1 MLKVVLNSNEGKEST
16 LESLD
21 ALVRTA
27 ARQMI
32 EEALQAEVTEYIQRH
47 KSEVDHDGKRMVVRN
62 GFSKPR
68 KIQTTSG
75 LIEVES
81 PRVNDKSKTRSFIS
95 KLLPPY
101 LRRSPKVESLIP
113 ALYLSGVSTGKFDDI
128 FKEYFES
135 GLSPGT
141 VTKLKRKWEEEFKL
155 FRSAQIVDPI
165 VYMWADGVHLKIRL
179 GDQKSLALLVVV
191 GVTAEGKKKVLAVE
205 PGYRESAESWTVV
218 LRRLQERGMTAPL
231 VAVADGATGFWKALR
246 ELEYY
251 KDTLEQRCWVHKI
264 KNVLDKC
271 PKSLQPNVKSQLHEM
286 MQAPDEE
293 TSTKIKINFV
303 KAFQDKYPK
312 MTNCIEKDWESLNTF
327 YLMPAA
333 SWSALRTTNPIE
345 SSFATVKLRMKTQR
359 GSGSV
364 DAAGAMA
371 FKLLKEC
378 EKKWK
383 KIKGYKEITNLLNGV
398 EYKDGVAVRKDQ
410 LGHQGVA

>member
-1 MLKVVLNSNEGKEST
+1 MLEIVLNKKDRKEIT
-16 LESLD
+16 IESLD
-21 ALVRTA
+21 ALVRNA
-27 ARQMI
+27 AMQML
-32 EEALQAEVTEYIQRH
+32 EEALLAEVSEYIQRH
-47 KSEVDHDGKRMVVRN
+47 KTEVDDNGKRIVVRN

-81 PRVNDKSKTRSFIS
+81 PRVNDKSKKRSFVS

-113 ALYLSGVSTGKFDDI
+113 ALYLSGVSTGKFDEI
-128 FKEYFES
+128 FKEYFDK
-135 GLSPGT
+135 GLSPAT
-141 VTKLKRKWEEEFKL
+141 VAKLKRKWEEEFKA
-155 FRSAQIVDPI
+155 FRSEPIKEPI

-179 GDQKSLALLVVV
+179 GDQKSLALLVVI
-191 GVTAEGKKKVLAVE
+191 GVTSEGNKKVLAIE
-205 PGYRESAESWTVV
+205 PGFRESAESWEVV
-218 LRRLQERGMTAPL
+218 LRSLQDRGMTAPL

-246 ELEYY
+246 GLEHY
-251 KDTLEQRCWVHKI
+251 KDTLEQRCWVHKM

-271 PKSLQPNVKSQLHEM
+271 PKSLQPNVKNQLHEM
-286 MQAPDEE
+286 MQAPDEK
-293 TSTKIKINFV
+293 TSTKIKDNFV
-303 KAFQDKYPK
+303 KAFGDKYPK
-312 MTNCIEKDWESLNTF
+312 MVNCLEKDWETLKTF
-327 YLMPAA
+327 YEMPAA
-333 SWSALRTTNPIE
+333 SWAALRTTNPIE

-359 GSGSV
+359 GSGSI
-364 DAAGAMA
+364 DAGGAMA

-398 EYKDGVAVRKDQ
+398 EYKDGVVVNTKQ